1 MSGIHSH
8 LEQLFF
14 PVLFY
19 INILP
24 VFLLNLKPV
33 WLEVQS
39 FTHDVL
45 AVLAVLKCIILAV
58 CSGSEIYVS
67 LCILKICYNR
77 RRKMKYI
84 LLVDKIRSNHTKK
97 CLSMC

>member
-45 AVLAVLKCIILAV
+45 AVLAVLKYIILAV
-58 CSGSEIYVS
+58 CSGSEICVS
-67 LCILKICYNR
+67 CILKICYNK

-84 LLVDKIRSNHTKK
+84 LLIDKIRSSHMKK
-97 CLSMC
+97 CLAMC